1 MPTGFYIWL
10 VVFIIIVIG
19 TITKP
24 LWLGENNNA
33 SNKEIL
39 SDFYLKSIN
48 SLIYKIKTATT
59 KEEALI
65 LFKELQDK
73 CVQYYKLGYHFQGY
87 NRFDRLYY
95 YIDSIF
101 QNRCKE
107 LDCKEKQERI
117 YNEIKNKV
125 QITKQYF
132 EQLIKYS
139 NEDINKYTFQEN
151 ENDLLIW
158 VDNLYLKTL
167 ENKLN
172 EVISLINQ
180 NNEKGKE
187 LEEQGNFK
195 EAAIFYEK
203 NLVID
208 YSDKLCIDRLL
219 IVYRKLKD
227 YENEKRICELAI
239 QKYSSKKY
247 KDRLLTIEDKIT
259 KASKP

>member
-24 LWLGENNNA
+24 LWDTPVTPKKEESPNIERAKNVVSVIIQLRKELETTNNIEYAETLLDNIRDCVYEFYRLGHQFEGLPTPEDKMYFI
-33 SNKEIL
+33 NKAYESTCKRIERME
-39 SDFYLKSIN
+39 
-48 SLIYKIKTATT
+48 KIK
-59 KEEALI
+59 
-65 LFKELQDK
+65 D
-73 CVQYYKLGYHFQGY
+73 
-87 NRFDRLYY
+87 
-95 YIDSIF
+95 
-101 QNRCKE
+101 
-107 LDCKEKQERI
+107 
-117 YNEIKNKV
+117 KV
-125 QITKQYF
+125 QITEQYF
-132 EQLIKYS
+132 EQLVKYS
-139 NEDINKYTFQEN
+139 NEDINKYTFQES
-151 ENDLLIW
+151 ENDLLVWI
-158 VDNLYLKTL
+158 DNLYLKTL
-167 ENKLN
+167 EQKLN

-195 EAAIFYEK
+195 EAATFYEK
-203 NLVID
+203 NLTID

-227 YENEKRICELAI
+227 YENEKRICEIAI
-239 QKYSSKKY
+239 QKYSAKKY